1 VRPRRVAGV
10 PQAVEGAATQDLL
23 RRVAA
28 LAPPLRSEESRELF
42 AKAVRRAGNLAR
54 ALEIDRATIPVAGV
68 VLVAD
73 LAAAV
78 AVESCDDRQ
87 SVRAFVDEAGAVLG
101 VEPRFLRRAVIV
113 AAGVSSA
120 LVELPPRLGAEV
132 QLRLV
137 VALAPVAAASLWLNR
152 AGSIECLLHVGAGAP
167 TRRARAAAVE
177 AVAGTDRPSGALV
190 IGVPVVH
197 WGERTAALVIRAR
210 AGRREES
217 LALAEEL
224 ATALIAFVEKDRLL
238 ERNEDRERSLIEA
251 TERRLVRL
259 GFDLHDRPLQDLA
272 ALVAETRLL
281 REQLAQAPSL
291 DQHRR
296 LVIGRFDDFEERVLA
311 IESDVRAL
319 VQSLESGALVH
330 VPFFELIGR
339 EVMAYEGTSLDVS
352 FEGRGRADG
361 LTQSQRIALL
371 RVIEEALANVRDHSG
386 AARARVTVSIG
397 RAYLRAE
404 VTDDGRGFDVEQT
417 FADAAQSGRLGLVGM
432 VERIRLLGGRLDV
445 RSEPGGPTTIRVSL
459 PRWRPPDAGAPDAP

>member
-1 VRPRRVAGV
+1 MIERSRSS
-10 PQAVEGAATQDLL
+10 
-23 RRVAA
+23 
-28 LAPPLRSEESRELF
+28 LRSRRRSFSTKAMSAVASSSASASDSSRLP
-42 AKAVRRAGNLAR
+42 ARARMTSAAVRSPQCTTGTPMTRAPERRSVPATASTAAAR
-54 ALEIDRATIPVAGV
+54 A
-68 VLVAD
+68 
-73 LAAAV
+73 
-78 AVESCDDRQ
+78 
-87 SVRAFVDEAGAVLG
+87 
-101 VEPRFLRRAVIV
+101 RR
-113 AAGVSSA
+113 
-120 LVELPPRLGAEV
+120 
-132 QLRLV
+132 
-137 VALAPVAAASLWLNR
+137 
-152 AGSIECLLHVGAGAP
+152 VGAGAP

-177 AVAGTDRPSGALV
+177 AVAGTDRRSGALV

-330 VPFFELIGR
+330 VPFFEWIGR
-339 EVMAYEGTSLDVS
+339 GVMAYEGTSLDVS

-404 VTDDGRGFDVEQT
+404 
-417 FADAAQSGRLGLVGM
+417 
-432 VERIRLLGGRLDV
+432 
-445 RSEPGGPTTIRVSL
+445 
-459 PRWRPPDAGAPDAP
+459 